1 MEQLDPVDV
10 LGESFTYTIE
20 GKKDTIIL
28 LSIFYSALDGE
39 FAHEE
44 LLDELEAKESGQATW
59 EIQGRNVPV
68 GLYSARGGKAL
79 VTALFADDDLLLAV
93 LLPKTEY
100 VAAQGWI
107 KELINGVRFEK

>member
-59 EIQGRNVPV
+59 EIQEETSPSDCIQR
-68 GLYSARGGKAL
+68 AAGKAL
-79 VTALFADDDLLLAV
+79 VWRSSQTTTSSSPSCCRRKSTGLRRGGS
-93 LLPKTEY
+93 KS
-100 VAAQGWI
+100 
-107 KELINGVRFEK
+107 